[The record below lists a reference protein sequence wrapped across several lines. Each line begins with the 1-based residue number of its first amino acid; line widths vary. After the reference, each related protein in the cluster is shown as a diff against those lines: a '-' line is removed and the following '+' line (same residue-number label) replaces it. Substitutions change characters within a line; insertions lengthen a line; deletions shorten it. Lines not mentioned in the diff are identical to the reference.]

1 MNQADVSNTNSIF
14 TAPNTLVNHGE
25 DQPEKDF
32 NRAFENEFINK
43 KIFFVQALKQ
53 QQQQQKQIPQ
63 WQQPFS
69 THKTTLVEKE
79 QLTELIRMHPYMSN
93 IKSKAYRD
101 TG

>member
-32 NRAFENEFINK
+32 KAVENEFINK
-43 KIFFVQALKQ
+43 KMFFVQALKQ

-63 WQQPFS
+63 
-69 THKTTLVEKE
+69 
-79 QLTELIRMHPYMSN
+79 
-93 IKSKAYRD
+93 
-101 TG
+101 